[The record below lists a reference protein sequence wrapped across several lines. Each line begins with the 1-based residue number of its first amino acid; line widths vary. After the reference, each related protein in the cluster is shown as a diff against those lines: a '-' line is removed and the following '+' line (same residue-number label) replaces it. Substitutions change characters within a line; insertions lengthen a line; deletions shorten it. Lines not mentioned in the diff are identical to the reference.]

1 MAGCLQEL
9 ELEFKFEYRA
19 VPMTAAL
26 HAEPR
31 TARGA
36 RSRAA
41 LVRAAREVFERDGFL
56 DARIA
61 DIAAAAGVATGSF
74 YSYFATKEAA
84 FAAVIAEVQDEM
96 LHPEVREDRSPDE
109 GPLASIEAANRAYLR
124 AYKRNA
130 KLMALM
136 DQVFTID
143 PEFKRLRMER
153 ARAFA
158 ERNAAGI
165 RRLQEEGLADPSL
178 DPLAA
183 AYAMDAM
190 VSRMASLVFVGGHRM
205 GFEALVQT
213 LTRMWA
219 NALRL
224 PVE

>member
-1 MAGCLQEL
+1 MS
-9 ELEFKFEYRA
+9 
-19 VPMTAAL
+19 VPE

-36 RSRAA
+36 RTRAA

-61 DIAAAAGVATGSF
+61 DIAAQAGVATGSF
-74 YSYFATKEAA
+74 YSYFATKEDA
-84 FAAVIAEVQDEM
+84 FAAVLEDVTEEM
-96 LHPEVREDRSPDE
+96 LHPQVREAPDPAD
-109 GPLASIEAANRAYLR
+109 GPLASIEAANRAYLL
-124 AYKRNA
+124 AYRRNA

-143 PEFKRLRMER
+143 REFKRLRLQR

-158 ERNAAGI
+158 RRNAASI
-165 RRLQEEGLADPSL
+165 RRLQAQGLADPEL

-205 GFEALVQT
+205 RFEDLVAT
-213 LTRMWA
+213 LTRLWA
-219 NALRL
+219 NALRI
-224 PVE
+224 PTG

>member
-1 MAGCLQEL
+1 MPAEASH
-9 ELEFKFEYRA
+9 A
-19 VPMTAAL
+19 VP
-26 HAEPR
+26 R
-31 TARGA
+31 SARGA

-41 LVRAAREVFERDGFL
+41 LVRGAREVFERDGFL

-84 FAAVIAEVQDEM
+84 FAAVMAEVTDEM
-96 LHPEVREDRSPDE
+96 LHPQVRETPDPGA
-109 GPLASIEAANRAYLR
+109 GPLASIEAANRTYLLAYR
-124 AYKRNA
+124 RHA

-143 PEFKRLRMER
+143 PEFKRLRMDR

-158 ERNAAGI
+158 RRNAASI
-165 RRLQEEGLADPSL
+165 RKLQAQGLADPEL
-178 DPLAA
+178 DPVAT

-205 GFEALVQT
+205 GFEALVST
-213 LTRMWA
+213 LTRLWG

-224 PVE
+224 ETP